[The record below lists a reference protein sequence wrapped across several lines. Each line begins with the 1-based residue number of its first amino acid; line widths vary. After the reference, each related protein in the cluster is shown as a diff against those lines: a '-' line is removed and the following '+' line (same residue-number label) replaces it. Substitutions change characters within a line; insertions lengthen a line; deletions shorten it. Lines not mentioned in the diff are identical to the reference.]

1 MYTTICQ
8 QLQSLDIIPYR
19 RTPGYALHLVPAARS
34 LTLTLTMPS
43 AARLGQVLADG
54 CPPHPDAVRVGA
66 GVSVECGVMRQG
78 LGYVHSIHFFC
89 NNVDTTLKRFELQP
103 ACCVLAGY

>member
-54 CPPHPDAVRVGA
+54 CPPHPDAVRVGGGHICRVWGHA
-66 GVSVECGVMRQG
+66 PRPG
-78 LGYVHSIHFFC
+78 LRPLYS
-89 NNVDTTLKRFELQP
+89 LLLQ
-103 ACCVLAGY
+103 